1 MDKLRFTQYC
11 NTHMR
16 NLLYHSYE
24 WPDLYWRRI
33 IRLGRAWAKH
43 GSSCDNPSVY
53 KYGQADGSSVPSVL
67 TWYPRWFVS
76 QDGLSR
82 FLVWM
87 VDPSSYTQTDYQTS
101 YSSLP
106 KLVPDGWPASSTSS
120 INRANIPLIIEA
132 WPSFIQFIT
141 TVLMMVASDYFHFMI
156 HLLVVEQ
163 CVLIIFVSD
172 ILNNN
177 LLDSFCRFTIVRD
190 IWIHLRSQ
198 ADEFCDDLTSSFIL
212 EFTKAFLIC

>member
-67 TWYPRWFVS
+67 TRYPRWFVS

-87 VDPSSYTQTDYQTS
+87 DDPSLMHRRIIRQARSRRMTRLQYLQYKSGQYTAY
-101 YSSLP
+101 
-106 KLVPDGWPASSTSS
+106 
-120 INRANIPLIIEA
+120 
-132 WPSFIQFIT
+132 
-141 TVLMMVASDYFHFMI
+141 H
-156 HLLVVEQ
+156 
-163 CVLIIFVSD
+163 
-172 ILNNN
+172 
-177 LLDSFCRFTIVRD
+177 
-190 IWIHLRSQ
+190 RSM
-198 ADEFCDDLTSSFIL
+198 T
-212 EFTKAFLIC
+212 

>member
-1 MDKLRFTQYC
+1 MDKLKFTQYC

-67 TWYPRWFVS
+67 TRYPRWFVS

-82 FLVWM
+82 FFVWICLC
-87 VDPSSYTQTDYQTS
+87 TDGLS
-101 YSSLP
+101 D

-156 HLLVVEQ
+156 HLL
-163 CVLIIFVSD
+163 
-172 ILNNN
+172 LN
-177 LLDSFCRFTIVRD
+177 SVF
-190 IWIHLRSQ
+190 W
-198 ADEFCDDLTSSFIL
+198 
-212 EFTKAFLIC
+212 